1 MPLIAVLSDLKS
13 LRHRSSKE
21 ILFFLEYIIF
31 IILLTVANH
40 LNIMFIVI
48 FLTNSAIDN
57 YLPEIMSVLY
67 KEIIVFSGFSNPVV

>member
-31 IILLTVANH
+31 SILLTVANH
-40 LNIMFIVI
+40 LNIMFIVV

-67 KEIIVFSGFSNPVV
+67 KEIIAFSGFSNPVV